1 MQGHAIG
8 VFLQSTGSTTDAR
21 GDSLPWGGQIM
32 NEDTFNM
39 QTRKFLKK
47 VGINAQREIERA
59 VREALAEGRIQGFE
73 KLSASVQ
80 LKISEVDLDV
90 SIDDEIALE

>member
-1 MQGHAIG
+1 
-8 VFLQSTGSTTDAR
+8 
-21 GDSLPWGGQIM
+21 M

-59 VREALAEGRIQGFE
+59 VRDGLAAGS
-73 KLSASVQ
+73 LSGDERLATSMT
-80 LKISEVDLDV
+80 LKIPALGVEFDIS
-90 SIDDEIALE
+90 DDIALE

>member
-1 MQGHAIG
+1 
-8 VFLQSTGSTTDAR
+8 
-21 GDSLPWGGQIM
+21 M

-59 VREALAEGRIQGFE
+59 VREGLESGQLKGNERIA
-73 KLSASVQ
+73 ASVT
-80 LKISEVDLDV
+80 LKIPSLGIEFDV
-90 SIDDEIALE
+90 RDDIALE